1 MANLANFTQ
10 NSDFPVM
17 IKRQGIVDTIVL
29 PAQTIAVGQTAV
41 VTKTV
46 TLPDAEIISSNIE
59 FKEFYFP
66 QPFVAFV
73 DLTTQYK
80 IYIDRTSKTTATL
93 TMTAYNGSQSPTT
106 LADTPATFR
115 IDMFDI
121 A

>member
-1 MANLANFTQ
+1 MAKLANFTQ

-17 IKRQGIVDTIVL
+17 IKRQGIVDTITI
-29 PAQTIAVGQTAV
+29 PAQTIAIGQT
-41 VTKTV
+41 VTVSKAV
-46 TLPDAEIISSNIE
+46 TLPDAGLISANIE

-80 IYIDRTSKTTATL
+80 IMIERTSKTTANL
-93 TMTAYNGSQSPTT
+93 IMTAYNGSQSPTD
-106 LADTPATFR
+106 LPDTPATFR